1 MENQKFR
8 SQNWFGKKGKDG
20 FIYRAWMKNQGT
32 PPDMFDGR
40 PVIGIC
46 NTWSEL
52 TPCNGHFKEL
62 AEAVKIRKKE
72 GKKIPHLAAILVGN
86 DGGSMTYVGAKV
98 KACNQIGF
106 ESTLIQYDES
116 VSEEV
121 PDAEVSAET
130 LKKAMSELNSLI
142 GLDGVK
148 DQIAKLM
155 NMHEANNV
163 REKQSLPRIPVGLHL
178 VFTGSPG
185 TGKTTVARI
194 VAQMYQAIGLLP
206 GGQLVEVDRSSLV
219 AGYVGQTALKVQE
232 AINKAR
238 GGVLFIDEAYALSA
252 DRGAGFGDEAISTLV
267 KAMEDQRDSLAI
279 IVAGYH
285 EPMQEFIA
293 SNQGLKS
300 RFQNTI
306 SFADY
311 KTSELLDIFKVIAG
325 NYKITLTEDVLK
337 AVEKYFDEVKPA
349 GDMGNARYVRNLF
362 EKMYLNLSSRAA
374 VDGNIELHELVEF
387 AVEDIPA
394 PDGVKKPTIGF

>member
-1 MENQKFR
+1 MSVR
-8 SQNWFGKKGKDG
+8 SSIEDSAVGIAKGHDHG
-20 FIYRAWMKNQGT
+20 E
-32 PPDMFDGR
+32 
-40 PVIGIC
+40 V
-46 NTWSEL
+46 SEL
-52 TPCNGHFKEL
+52 HILRALLTKFGTDGAGVTNKDVDDKLAQFKSAPSAVIAIS
-62 AEAVKIRKKE
+62 AEAATL
-72 GKKIPHLAAILVGN
+72 LARVGN
-86 DGGSMTYVGAKV
+86 EEPERI
-98 KACNQIGF
+98 IGDLVSKHF
-106 ESTLIQYDES
+106 GVVATATLSSATAPSESISQET
-116 VSEEV
+116 

-130 LKKAMSELNSLI
+130 LKKAMGELNSLI

-155 NMHEANNV
+155 NMHEANNI
-163 REKQSLPRIPVGLHL
+163 REKQNLPRIPVGLHL

-206 GGQLVEVDRSSLV
+206 GGQLVEVDRSTLV

-311 KTSELLDIFKVIAG
+311 KTSELLDIFKVIASG
-325 NYKITLTEDVLK
+325 YKITLTEDVLK

-374 VDGNIELHELVEF
+374 ADGNMELHELVEF

>member
-1 MENQKFR
+1 MSVR
-8 SQNWFGKKGKDG
+8 SSIEESAVGIAKGHDHG
-20 FIYRAWMKNQGT
+20 E
-32 PPDMFDGR
+32 
-40 PVIGIC
+40 V
-46 NTWSEL
+46 SEL
-52 TPCNGHFKEL
+52 HILRALLTKFGTDGAGVTNKDVDDKLAQLKSAPSAVIAIS
-62 AEAVKIRKKE
+62 AEAATV
-72 GKKIPHLAAILVGN
+72 LARVGN
-86 DGGSMTYVGAKV
+86 EEPAGIIRDLVTEHFGAV
-98 KACNQIGF
+98 ATATLSPANSPV
-106 ESTLIQYDES
+106 ESATEDK
-116 VSEEV
+116 

-130 LKKAMSELNSLI
+130 LQKAMGELNSLI

-148 DQIAKLM
+148 VQISKLM

-163 REKQSLPRIPVGLHL
+163 REKQGLPRIPVGLHL

-311 KTSELLDIFKVIAG
+311 KTSELLDIFKVISSG
-325 NYKITLTEDVLK
+325 YKITLTAEVLK
-337 AVEKYFDEVKPA
+337 AIEKYFDEVKPA

>member
-1 MENQKFR
+1 VTVR
-8 SQNWFGKKGKDG
+8 SSIEDSAVGIAKGHDHG
-20 FIYRAWMKNQGT
+20 E
-32 PPDMFDGR
+32 
-40 PVIGIC
+40 V
-46 NTWSEL
+46 SEL
-52 TPCNGHFKEL
+52 HILRALLTKFGTEGAGVTNKDVDDKLVQLKSAPSSVIAIS
-62 AEAVKIRKKE
+62 AEAATVLSR
-72 GKKIPHLAAILVGN
+72 VGN
-86 DGGSMTYVGAKV
+86 EEPAGIISDLVTKHFGDVVTAKLST
-98 KACNQIGF
+98 AQSPT
-106 ESTLIQYDES
+106 ESITQLTPA
-116 VSEEV
+116 SEV
-121 PDAEVSAET
+121 TAET
-130 LKKAMSELNSLI
+130 LQKAMSELNSLI

-155 NMHEANNV
+155 NMHEANNI
-163 REKQSLPRIPVGLHL
+163 REKQNLPRIPVGLHL

-206 GGQLVEVDRSSLV
+206 GGQLVEVDRSTLV

-252 DRGAGFGDEAISTLV
+252 DRGAGYGDEAISTLV

-306 SFADY
+306 PFADY
-311 KTSELLDIFKVIAG
+311 KTSELLDIFKVIASG
-325 NYKITLTEDVLK
+325 YKITLTDEVLK
-337 AVEKYFDEVKPA
+337 AVEKYFDEVKPS

-362 EKMYLNLSSRAA
+362 EKMYLNLSNRAA
-374 VDGNIELHELVEF
+374 SDGNIELHELVEF
-387 AVEDIPA
+387 GIDDIPA

>member
-1 MENQKFR
+1 MSVRSSIEDSAVGIAKGHDHGEVAELHILRALLTKFGTDGAGVT
-8 SQNWFGKKGKDG
+8 NKDVDDKLAQ
-20 FIYRAWMKNQGT
+20 FKSA
-32 PPDMFDGR
+32 PSA
-40 PVIGIC
+40 VIAI
-46 NTWSEL
+46 S
-52 TPCNGHFKEL
+52 
-62 AEAVKIRKKE
+62 AEAATL
-72 GKKIPHLAAILVGN
+72 LARVGN
-86 DGGSMTYVGAKV
+86 EEPERI
-98 KACNQIGF
+98 IGDLVSKHF
-106 ESTLIQYDES
+106 GVVATATLSSATAPSESIAQET
-116 VSEEV
+116 

-130 LKKAMSELNSLI
+130 LKKAMGELNSLI

-155 NMHEANNV
+155 NMHEANNI
-163 REKQSLPRIPVGLHL
+163 REKQNLPRIPVGLHL

-206 GGQLVEVDRSSLV
+206 GGQLVEVDRSTLV

-311 KTSELLDIFKVIAG
+311 KTSELLDIFTVIASG
-325 NYKITLTEDVLK
+325 YKITLTEDVLK

-374 VDGNIELHELVEF
+374 ADGNMELHELVEF

>member
-1 MENQKFR
+1 VSVR
-8 SQNWFGKKGKDG
+8 SS
-20 FIYRAWMKNQGT
+20 IEESA
-32 PPDMFDGR
+32 
-40 PVIGIC
+40 VGIAKSHDHGEI
-46 NTWSEL
+46 SEL
-52 TPCNGHFKEL
+52 HVLRALLTKFGTDGVGVTNKDVDDKLAQFKSAPSAVIAIS
-62 AEAVKIRKKE
+62 AEAATV
-72 GKKIPHLAAILVGN
+72 LARVGN
-86 DGGSMTYVGAKV
+86 EEPAGIIGDLVTKHFGMVATATLSSAK
-98 KACNQIGF
+98 APT
-106 ESTLIQYDES
+106 ESI
-116 VSEEV
+116 SEEQ
-121 PDAEVSAET
+121 PDAEESAET
-130 LKKAMSELNSLI
+130 LTKAMGELHSLI
-142 GLDGVK
+142 GLNGVK
-148 DQIAKLM
+148 DQISKLM

-163 REKQSLPRIPVGLHL
+163 REKQGLPRIPVGLHL

-311 KTSELLDIFKVIAG
+311 KTSELLDIFRVIAS
-325 NYKITLTEDVLK
+325 NYKLTLTEDVLK

-394 PDGVKKPTIGF
+394 PDGMKKPTIGF

>member
-1 MENQKFR
+1 MSVR
-8 SQNWFGKKGKDG
+8 SSIEDSAVGVAKGHDHG
-20 FIYRAWMKNQGT
+20 E
-32 PPDMFDGR
+32 
-40 PVIGIC
+40 V
-46 NTWSEL
+46 SEL
-52 TPCNGHFKEL
+52 HILRALLTKFGTDGAGVTNKDVDDKLAQFKSAPSAVIAIS
-62 AEAVKIRKKE
+62 AEAATL
-72 GKKIPHLAAILVGN
+72 LARVGN
-86 DGGSMTYVGAKV
+86 EEPARI
-98 KACNQIGF
+98 IGDLVSKHF
-106 ESTLIQYDES
+106 GVVATATLSSATAPSESIAQET
-116 VSEEV
+116 

-130 LKKAMSELNSLI
+130 LKKAMGELNSLI

-155 NMHEANNV
+155 NMHEANNI
-163 REKQSLPRIPVGLHL
+163 REKQNLPRIPVGLHL

-311 KTSELLDIFKVIAG
+311 KTSELLDILKVIASG
-325 NYKITLTEDVLK
+325 YKITLTEDVLK

-374 VDGNIELHELVEF
+374 ADGNMELHELVEF

>member
-1 MENQKFR
+1 MSVR
-8 SQNWFGKKGKDG
+8 SSIEDSAVGVAKGHDHG
-20 FIYRAWMKNQGT
+20 E
-32 PPDMFDGR
+32 
-40 PVIGIC
+40 V
-46 NTWSEL
+46 SEL
-52 TPCNGHFKEL
+52 HILRALLTKFGTDGAGVTNKDVDDKLAQFKSAPSAVIAIS
-62 AEAVKIRKKE
+62 AEAATL
-72 GKKIPHLAAILVGN
+72 LARVGN
-86 DGGSMTYVGAKV
+86 EEPERI
-98 KACNQIGF
+98 IGDLVSKHF
-106 ESTLIQYDES
+106 GVVATATLSSATAPSESISQETPS
-116 VSEEV
+116 
-121 PDAEVSAET
+121 AEVSAET
-130 LKKAMSELNSLI
+130 LKKAMGELNSLI

-155 NMHEANNV
+155 NMHEANNI
-163 REKQSLPRIPVGLHL
+163 REKQNLPRIPVGLHL

-311 KTSELLDIFKVIAG
+311 KTSELLDIFKVIASG
-325 NYKITLTEDVLK
+325 YKITLTEDVLK

-374 VDGNIELHELVEF
+374 ADGNMELHELVEF

>member
-1 MENQKFR
+1 MSVR
-8 SQNWFGKKGKDG
+8 SSIEDSAVGIAKGHDHG
-20 FIYRAWMKNQGT
+20 E
-32 PPDMFDGR
+32 
-40 PVIGIC
+40 V
-46 NTWSEL
+46 SEL
-52 TPCNGHFKEL
+52 HVLRALLTKFGTENAGVTNKDVDEKLVQLKSPASSTIAIS
-62 AEAVKIRKKE
+62 AEAATVLSR
-72 GKKIPHLAAILVGN
+72 VGN
-86 DGGSMTYVGAKV
+86 EEPAGIIADLVSKHFGVVATAKLSMAQSPT
-98 KACNQIGF
+98 
-106 ESTLIQYDES
+106 ESMAQATPA
-116 VSEEV
+116 SEV
-121 PDAEVSAET
+121 TAET
-130 LKKAMSELNSLI
+130 LQKAMSELNSLI

-155 NMHEANNV
+155 NMHEANNI
-163 REKQSLPRIPVGLHL
+163 REKQNLPRIPVGLHL

-206 GGQLVEVDRSSLV
+206 GGQLVEVDRSTLV

-252 DRGAGFGDEAISTLV
+252 DRGAGYGDEAISTLV

-306 SFADY
+306 PFADY
-311 KTSELLDIFKVIAG
+311 KTSELLDIFKVIASG
-325 NYKITLTEDVLK
+325 YKITLTNEVLQ
-337 AVEKYFDEVKPA
+337 AVEKYFDEVKPS

-362 EKMYLNLSSRAA
+362 EKMYLNLSNRAA
-374 VDGNIELHELVEF
+374 SDGNIELHELVEF
-387 AVEDIPA
+387 GIEDIPA

>member
-1 MENQKFR
+1 MSVRSSIEDSAVGIAKSHDHGEISELHILRALLTKFGTEGTGVTNKAVDDKLALLKSPSSPAIAISAEAASVLAR
-8 SQNWFGKKGKDG
+8 VGNEEPAKIISDLVTKHFG
-20 FIYRAWMKNQGT
+20 AVAT
-32 PPDMFDGR
+32 ATLSAAR
-40 PVIGIC
+40 PVGE
-46 NTWSEL
+46 SDAQSL
-52 TPCNGHFKEL
+52 PS
-62 AEAVKIRKKE
+62 AEA
-72 GKKIPHLAAILVGN
+72 
-86 DGGSMTYVGAKV
+86 
-98 KACNQIGF
+98 
-106 ESTLIQYDES
+106 
-116 VSEEV
+116 
-121 PDAEVSAET
+121 SAET

-148 DQIAKLM
+148 GQISKLM

-163 REKQSLPRIPVGLHL
+163 REKQGLPRIPVGLHL

-232 AINKAR
+232 AINQAR

-267 KAMEDQRDSLAI
+267 KAMEDQRDNLAI

-306 SFADY
+306 PFADY
-311 KTSELLDIFKVIAG
+311 KTSELLSIFKVIASG
-325 NYKITLTEDVLK
+325 YKITLTDEVLK
-337 AVEKYFDEVKPA
+337 AVESYFDEVKPT

-362 EKMYLNLSSRAA
+362 EKMYLNLSTRAA
-374 VDGNIELHELVEF
+374 ADGNIELHELVEF
-387 AVEDIPA
+387 GIEDIPA
-394 PDGVKKPTIGF
+394 PDGVKKSTIGF

>member
-1 MENQKFR
+1 MSVRSSVEDSAVGIAKSHDHGEVTDLHVLRALLTKFGTENAGV
-8 SQNWFGKKGKDG
+8 SNKDVDD
-20 FIYRAWMKNQGT
+20 KLEQLKS
-32 PPDMFDGR
+32 PP
-40 PVIGIC
+40 
-46 NTWSEL
+46 
-52 TPCNGHFKEL
+52 
-62 AEAVKIRKKE
+62 A
-72 GKKIPHLAAILVGN
+72 AAIAISTDAATVLARVGN
-86 DGGSMTYVGAKV
+86 EEPGRIISDLVTKHFGHVATA
-98 KACNQIGF
+98 
-106 ESTLIQYDES
+106 TLSATKTTPQSI
-116 VSEEV
+116 SEEK
-121 PDAEVSAET
+121 PAPESNAET
-130 LKKAMSELNSLI
+130 LKKAMDELNSLI

-148 DQIAKLM
+148 DQISKLM

-163 REKQSLPRIPVGLHL
+163 REKQGLPRIPVGLHL

-232 AINKAR
+232 AINQAR

-267 KAMEDQRDSLAI
+267 KAMEDQRDNLAI

-285 EPMQEFIA
+285 EPMQEFIS

-306 SFADY
+306 PFADY
-311 KTSELLDIFKVIAG
+311 KTSELLEIFKVISSG
-325 NYKITLTEDVLK
+325 YKITLTDEVLK
-337 AVEKYFDEVKPA
+337 AVEKYFDEVKPS

-362 EKMYLNLSSRAA
+362 EKMYLNLSTRAA
-374 VDGNIELHELVEF
+374 SDGNIELHELVEF
-387 AVEDIPA
+387 SVADIPA

>member
-1 MENQKFR
+1 MSVR
-8 SQNWFGKKGKDG
+8 SSIEDSAVGVAKGHDHG
-20 FIYRAWMKNQGT
+20 E
-32 PPDMFDGR
+32 
-40 PVIGIC
+40 V
-46 NTWSEL
+46 SEL
-52 TPCNGHFKEL
+52 HILRALLTKFGTDGAGVTNKDVDDKLAQFKSAPSAVIAIS
-62 AEAVKIRKKE
+62 AEAATL
-72 GKKIPHLAAILVGN
+72 LARVGN
-86 DGGSMTYVGAKV
+86 EEPERI
-98 KACNQIGF
+98 IGDLVSKHF
-106 ESTLIQYDES
+106 GVVATATLSSATAPSESIAQET
-116 VSEEV
+116 

-130 LKKAMSELNSLI
+130 LKKAMGELNSLI

-155 NMHEANNV
+155 NMHEANNI
-163 REKQSLPRIPVGLHL
+163 REKQNLPRIPVGLHL

-206 GGQLVEVDRSSLV
+206 GGQLVEVDRSTLV

-311 KTSELLDIFKVIAG
+311 KTSELLDILKVIASG
-325 NYKITLTEDVLK
+325 YKITLTEDVLK

-374 VDGNIELHELVEF
+374 ADGNMELHELVEF

>member
-1 MENQKFR
+1 MSVRSSIEDSAVGIAKGHDHGEISDLHVLRALLTKFGTEGTGVSNAVVDEKL
-8 SQNWFGKKGKDG
+8 SQIKSAPSAT
-20 FIYRAWMKNQGT
+20 IAISQ
-32 PPDMFDGR
+32 
-40 PVIGIC
+40 
-46 NTWSEL
+46 
-52 TPCNGHFKEL
+52 
-62 AEAVKIRKKE
+62 EAANVLSR
-72 GKKIPHLAAILVGN
+72 VGN
-86 DGGSMTYVGAKV
+86 EEPARIIADLVTKHFGAVATATLSKS
-98 KACNQIGF
+98 KAPT
-106 ESTLIQYDES
+106 ESA
-116 VSEEV
+116 SEQV
-121 PDAEVSAET
+121 AEPAQANAET
-130 LKKAMSELNSLI
+130 LKKAMTELNSLI

-155 NMHEANNV
+155 NMHEANNI
-163 REKQSLPRIPVGLHL
+163 REKQGLPRIPVGLHL

-285 EPMQEFIA
+285 EPMQEFIS

-306 SFADY
+306 PFADY
-311 KTSELLDIFKVIAG
+311 KTSELLEIFKVIAG
-325 NYKITLTEDVLK
+325 GYKINLTDNVLK
-337 AVEKYFDEVKPA
+337 AVEKYFDEVKPS

-374 VDGNIELHELVEF
+374 ADGNIELHELVEF
-387 AVEDIPA
+387 AVADIPA
-394 PDGVKKPTIGF
+394 PDGTKKPTIGF

>member
-1 MENQKFR
+1 MSVRSSIEDTAVGVAKGHDHGEVTELHILRALLTKFGTDGAGVT
-8 SQNWFGKKGKDG
+8 NKDVDDKL
-20 FIYRAWMKNQGT
+20 ALLKSASSS
-32 PPDMFDGR
+32 
-40 PVIGIC
+40 VIAI
-46 NTWSEL
+46 S
-52 TPCNGHFKEL
+52 
-62 AEAVKIRKKE
+62 AEAATV
-72 GKKIPHLAAILVGN
+72 LARVGN
-86 DGGSMTYVGAKV
+86 EEPARI
-98 KACNQIGF
+98 IGDLVTKHF
-106 ESTLIQYDES
+106 GIVATATLSPSNAAAESVTESTPS
-116 VSEEV
+116 G
-121 PDAEVSAET
+121 EVSAET

-163 REKQSLPRIPVGLHL
+163 REKQNLPRIPVGLHL

-238 GGVLFIDEAYALSA
+238 GGVLFIDEAYSLSS

-267 KAMEDQRDSLAI
+267 KAMEDQRDNLAI

-306 SFADY
+306 PFADY
-311 KTSELLDIFKVIAG
+311 KTSELLDIFKVISG
-325 NYKITLTEDVLK
+325 NYKLTLTNDVLS
-337 AVEKYFDEVKPA
+337 AVEKYFNEVKPS

-362 EKMYLNLSSRAA
+362 EKMYLNLSTRAA
-374 VDGNIELHELVEF
+374 ADGNIELHELVEF

>member
-1 MENQKFR
+1 MSVRSSIEDSAVGIAKGHDHGEVSELHILRALLTKFGTENAGVT
-8 SQNWFGKKGKDG
+8 NKDVDDKL
-20 FIYRAWMKNQGT
+20 AQLKSAAS
-32 PPDMFDGR
+32 
-40 PVIGIC
+40 PVIAI
-46 NTWSEL
+46 SVEAASV
-52 TPCNGHFKEL
+52 L
-62 AEAVKIRKKE
+62 AR
-72 GKKIPHLAAILVGN
+72 VGN
-86 DGGSMTYVGAKV
+86 EEPARIIGDLVTKHFGVVATATLSLAKSPTETDVEDRPDG
-98 KACNQIGF
+98 
-106 ESTLIQYDES
+106 
-116 VSEEV
+116 
-121 PDAEVSAET
+121 EVSAET
-130 LKKAMSELNSLI
+130 LQKVMSELNSLI

-155 NMHEANNV
+155 NMHEANNI

-206 GGQLVEVDRSSLV
+206 GGQLVEVDRSTLV

-325 NYKITLTEDVLK
+325 GYKITLTDDVLK
-337 AVEKYFDEVKPA
+337 AIEKYFDEVKPA

-374 VDGNIELHELVEF
+374 ADGNIELHELVEF

>member
-1 MENQKFR
+1 MSVR
-8 SQNWFGKKGKDG
+8 SSIEDSAVGIAKGHDHG
-20 FIYRAWMKNQGT
+20 E
-32 PPDMFDGR
+32 
-40 PVIGIC
+40 V
-46 NTWSEL
+46 SEL
-52 TPCNGHFKEL
+52 HVLRALLTKFGTENAGVTNKDVDEKLVQLKSPASSTIAIS
-62 AEAVKIRKKE
+62 AEAATA
-72 GKKIPHLAAILVGN
+72 LARVGN
-86 DGGSMTYVGAKV
+86 EEPSKIIADLVSKHFGIVPAVSQTLAKTP
-98 KACNQIGF
+98 A
-106 ESTLIQYDES
+106 D
-116 VSEEV
+116 SETQV
-121 PDAEVSAET
+121 TPAAEVTAET
-130 LKKAMSELNSLI
+130 LQKAMAELNSLI

-155 NMHEANNV
+155 NMHEANNI
-163 REKQSLPRIPVGLHL
+163 REKQNLPRIPVGLHL

-206 GGQLVEVDRSSLV
+206 GGQLVEVDRSTLV

-252 DRGAGFGDEAISTLV
+252 DRGAGYGDEAISTLV

-306 SFADY
+306 PFADY
-311 KTSELLDIFKVIAG
+311 KTSELLDIFKVIASG
-325 NYKITLTEDVLK
+325 YKITLNDGVLK
-337 AVEKYFDEVKPA
+337 AVEKYFDEVKPS

-362 EKMYLNLSSRAA
+362 EKMYLNLSNRAA
-374 VDGNIELHELVEF
+374 SDGNIELHELVEF
-387 AVEDIPA
+387 GIEDIPA

>member
-1 MENQKFR
+1 MSVRSSIEDTAVGVAKGHDHGEVTELHILRALLTKFGTDGAGVT
-8 SQNWFGKKGKDG
+8 NKDVDDKL
-20 FIYRAWMKNQGT
+20 AQLKSASSS
-32 PPDMFDGR
+32 
-40 PVIGIC
+40 VIAI
-46 NTWSEL
+46 S
-52 TPCNGHFKEL
+52 
-62 AEAVKIRKKE
+62 AEAATV
-72 GKKIPHLAAILVGN
+72 LARVGN
-86 DGGSMTYVGAKV
+86 EEPARIIGDLVTKHFGEVATAKLSLTQ
-98 KACNQIGF
+98 AP
-106 ESTLIQYDES
+106 TES
-116 VSEEV
+116 VSQETPTSEM
-121 PDAEVSAET
+121 SAET

-155 NMHEANNV
+155 NMHEANNI

-206 GGQLVEVDRSSLV
+206 GGQLVEVDRSTLV

-232 AINKAR
+232 AINRAR

-325 NYKITLTEDVLK
+325 GYKITLTDDVLK
-337 AVEKYFDEVKPA
+337 AIEKYFDEVKPS

-362 EKMYLNLSSRAA
+362 EKMYLNLSARAA
-374 VDGNIELHELVEF
+374 ADGTIELHELVEF

>member
-1 MENQKFR
+1 MSVR
-8 SQNWFGKKGKDG
+8 SSIEDSAVGIAKGHDHG
-20 FIYRAWMKNQGT
+20 E
-32 PPDMFDGR
+32 
-40 PVIGIC
+40 V
-46 NTWSEL
+46 SEL
-52 TPCNGHFKEL
+52 HILRALLTKFGTENAGVTNKDVDEKLVQLKSPSSSTIAIS
-62 AEAVKIRKKE
+62 AEAATVLSR
-72 GKKIPHLAAILVGN
+72 VGN
-86 DGGSMTYVGAKV
+86 EEPAGIIADLVTKHFGDVATAKLSLTQ
-98 KACNQIGF
+98 APT
-106 ESTLIQYDES
+106 ESITQTMPA
-116 VSEEV
+116 SEV
-121 PDAEVSAET
+121 TAET
-130 LKKAMSELNSLI
+130 LQKAMSELNSLI

-155 NMHEANNV
+155 NMHEANNI
-163 REKQSLPRIPVGLHL
+163 REKQNLPRIPVGLHL

-206 GGQLVEVDRSSLV
+206 GGQLVEVDRSTLV

-252 DRGAGFGDEAISTLV
+252 DRGAGYGDEAISTLV

-306 SFADY
+306 PFAD
-311 KTSELLDIFKVIAG
+311 
-325 NYKITLTEDVLK
+325 
-337 AVEKYFDEVKPA
+337 
-349 GDMGNARYVRNLF
+349 
-362 EKMYLNLSSRAA
+362 
-374 VDGNIELHELVEF
+374 
-387 AVEDIPA
+387 
-394 PDGVKKPTIGF
+394 

>member
-1 MENQKFR
+1 MSVR
-8 SQNWFGKKGKDG
+8 SSIEDSAVGIAKGHDHG
-20 FIYRAWMKNQGT
+20 E
-32 PPDMFDGR
+32 
-40 PVIGIC
+40 V
-46 NTWSEL
+46 SEL
-52 TPCNGHFKEL
+52 HILRALLTKFGTDGAGVTNKDVDDKLAQFKSAPSAVIAIS
-62 AEAVKIRKKE
+62 AEAATL
-72 GKKIPHLAAILVGN
+72 LARVGN
-86 DGGSMTYVGAKV
+86 EEPERI
-98 KACNQIGF
+98 IGDLVSKHF
-106 ESTLIQYDES
+106 GVVATATLSSATAPSESISQET
-116 VSEEV
+116 

-130 LKKAMSELNSLI
+130 LKKAMGELNSLI

-155 NMHEANNV
+155 NMHEANNI
-163 REKQSLPRIPVGLHL
+163 REKQNLPRIPVGLHL

-311 KTSELLDIFKVIAG
+311 KTSELLDIFKVIASG
-325 NYKITLTEDVLK
+325 YKITLTEDVLK

-374 VDGNIELHELVEF
+374 ADGNMELHELVEF

>member
-1 MENQKFR
+1 MSVR
-8 SQNWFGKKGKDG
+8 SNIEDS
-20 FIYRAWMKNQGT
+20 A
-32 PPDMFDGR
+32 
-40 PVIGIC
+40 IGIAKSHDH
-46 NTWSEL
+46 NEVLEL
-52 TPCNGHFKEL
+52 HILRALLTKFGTDGAGVTNKDVDEKL
-62 AEAVKIRKKE
+62 SQVKSASSATIA
-72 GKKIPHLAAILVGN
+72 ISTDAATVLSRVGN
-86 DGGSMTYVGAKV
+86 EEPSRIIADLVAKHFGAV
-98 KACNQIGF
+98 ATATLSSSKAPG
-106 ESTLIQYDES
+106 ESI
-116 VSEEV
+116 SEQA
-121 PDAEVSAET
+121 AEPAQASAET
-130 LKKAMSELNSLI
+130 LQKAMGQLNSLI

-163 REKQSLPRIPVGLHL
+163 REKQGLPRIPVGLHL

-232 AINKAR
+232 AINQAR

-285 EPMQEFIA
+285 EPMQEFIS

-306 SFADY
+306 PFADY
-311 KTSELLDIFKVIAG
+311 KTAELLEIFKVISSG
-325 NYKITLTEDVLK
+325 YKISLTDDVLK
-337 AVEKYFDEVKPA
+337 AVEKYFDEVKPS

-362 EKMYLNLSSRAA
+362 EKMYLNLSTRAA
-374 VDGNIELHELVEF
+374 ADGNIELHELVEF
-387 AVEDIPA
+387 EVADIPA

>member
-1 MENQKFR
+1 MSVR
-8 SQNWFGKKGKDG
+8 SSIEESAVGIAKGHDHG
-20 FIYRAWMKNQGT
+20 E
-32 PPDMFDGR
+32 
-40 PVIGIC
+40 V
-46 NTWSEL
+46 SEL
-52 TPCNGHFKEL
+52 HILRALLTKFGTDGVGVTNKDVDDKLAQLKSAPSAVIAIS
-62 AEAVKIRKKE
+62 AEAATV
-72 GKKIPHLAAILVGN
+72 LARVGN
-86 DGGSMTYVGAKV
+86 EEPAGIIGDLVTKHFGAVATATLSPAKSPV
-98 KACNQIGF
+98 
-106 ESTLIQYDES
+106 ESTVEDK
-116 VSEEV
+116 

-130 LKKAMSELNSLI
+130 LQKAMGELNSLI

-148 DQIAKLM
+148 VQISKLM

-163 REKQSLPRIPVGLHL
+163 REKQGLPRIPVGLHL

-306 SFADY
+306 PFADY
-311 KTSELLDIFKVIAG
+311 KTSELLDIFKVISSG
-325 NYKITLTEDVLK
+325 YKLTLTEDVVK

-362 EKMYLNLSSRAA
+362 EKMYLNLSTRAA
-374 VDGNIELHELVEF
+374 ADGNIELHELVEF

>member
-1 MENQKFR
+1 MSVR
-8 SQNWFGKKGKDG
+8 SSIEDSAVGIAKGHDHG
-20 FIYRAWMKNQGT
+20 E
-32 PPDMFDGR
+32 
-40 PVIGIC
+40 V
-46 NTWSEL
+46 SEL
-52 TPCNGHFKEL
+52 HVLRALLTKFGTENAGVTNKDVDEKLVQLKSPASSTIAISADAATALSRIGNEEPSKIIADLVSKHFGVVATVTQTLAKTPADSETQVTPA
-62 AEAVKIRKKE
+62 AE
-72 GKKIPHLAAILVGN
+72 G
-86 DGGSMTYVGAKV
+86 T
-98 KACNQIGF
+98 
-106 ESTLIQYDES
+106 
-116 VSEEV
+116 
-121 PDAEVSAET
+121 AET
-130 LKKAMSELNSLI
+130 LEKAMAELNSLI

-155 NMHEANNV
+155 NMHEANNI
-163 REKQSLPRIPVGLHL
+163 REKQNLPRIPVGLHL

-206 GGQLVEVDRSSLV
+206 GGQLVEVDRSTLV

-252 DRGAGFGDEAISTLV
+252 DRGAGYGDEAISTLV

-306 SFADY
+306 PFADY
-311 KTSELLDIFKVIAG
+311 KTPELLDIFKVIASG
-325 NYKITLTEDVLK
+325 YKITLNDEVLK
-337 AVEKYFDEVKPA
+337 AVEKYFDEVKPS

-362 EKMYLNLSSRAA
+362 EKMYLNLSNRAA
-374 VDGNIELHELVEF
+374 SDGSIELHELVEF
-387 AVEDIPA
+387 GVEDIPA

>member
-1 MENQKFR
+1 MSVR
-8 SQNWFGKKGKDG
+8 SSIEDSAVGIAKGHDHG
-20 FIYRAWMKNQGT
+20 E
-32 PPDMFDGR
+32 
-40 PVIGIC
+40 V
-46 NTWSEL
+46 SEL
-52 TPCNGHFKEL
+52 HVLRALLTKFGTDGAGVTNKDVDDKLAQFKSAPSAVIAIS
-62 AEAVKIRKKE
+62 AEAATL
-72 GKKIPHLAAILVGN
+72 LARVGN
-86 DGGSMTYVGAKV
+86 EEPERI
-98 KACNQIGF
+98 IGDLVSKHF
-106 ESTLIQYDES
+106 GVVATATLSSPIAPSESISQET
-116 VSEEV
+116 

-130 LKKAMSELNSLI
+130 LKKAMGELNSLI

-155 NMHEANNV
+155 NMHEANNI
-163 REKQSLPRIPVGLHL
+163 REKQNLPRIPVGLHL

-311 KTSELLDIFKVIAG
+311 KTSELLDILKVIASG
-325 NYKITLTEDVLK
+325 YKITLTEDVLK

-374 VDGNIELHELVEF
+374 ADGNMELHELVEF

>member
-1 MENQKFR
+1 MSVRSSIEDSAVGIAKGHDHGEVAELHILRALLTKFGTDGAGVT
-8 SQNWFGKKGKDG
+8 NKDVDDKLAQ
-20 FIYRAWMKNQGT
+20 FKSA
-32 PPDMFDGR
+32 PSA
-40 PVIGIC
+40 VIAI
-46 NTWSEL
+46 S
-52 TPCNGHFKEL
+52 
-62 AEAVKIRKKE
+62 AEAATL
-72 GKKIPHLAAILVGN
+72 LARVGN
-86 DGGSMTYVGAKV
+86 EEPERI
-98 KACNQIGF
+98 IGDLVSKHF
-106 ESTLIQYDES
+106 GVVATATLSSATAPSESIAQET
-116 VSEEV
+116 

-130 LKKAMSELNSLI
+130 LKKAMGELNSLI

-155 NMHEANNV
+155 NMHEANNI
-163 REKQSLPRIPVGLHL
+163 REKQNLPRIPVGLHL

-206 GGQLVEVDRSSLV
+206 GGQLVEVDRSTLV

-311 KTSELLDIFKVIAG
+311 KTSELLDILKVIASG
-325 NYKITLTEDVLK
+325 YKITLTEDVLK

-374 VDGNIELHELVEF
+374 ADGNMELHELVEF

>member
-1 MENQKFR
+1 VSVR
-8 SQNWFGKKGKDG
+8 SSIEESAVGIAKGHDHG
-20 FIYRAWMKNQGT
+20 EI
-32 PPDMFDGR
+32 
-40 PVIGIC
+40 
-46 NTWSEL
+46 SEL
-52 TPCNGHFKEL
+52 HILRALLTKFGTDGVGVTNKDVDDKLAQFKSAPSAVIAISTEAATVL
-62 AEAVKIRKKE
+62 AR
-72 GKKIPHLAAILVGN
+72 VGN
-86 DGGSMTYVGAKV
+86 EEPARI
-98 KACNQIGF
+98 IGDLVSKHF
-106 ESTLIQYDES
+106 GVVATATLSSAMAPSESISQES
-116 VSEEV
+116 
-121 PDAEVSAET
+121 PTAEVSAET
-130 LKKAMSELNSLI
+130 LKKAMGELNSLI

-155 NMHEANNV
+155 NMHEANNI
-163 REKQSLPRIPVGLHL
+163 REKQNLPRIPVGLHL

-325 NYKITLTEDVLK
+325 GYKITLTEDVLK

-374 VDGNIELHELVEF
+374 ADGNMELHELVEF

>member
-1 MENQKFR
+1 MSVR
-8 SQNWFGKKGKDG
+8 SSIEDSAVGIAKGHDHG
-20 FIYRAWMKNQGT
+20 E
-32 PPDMFDGR
+32 
-40 PVIGIC
+40 V
-46 NTWSEL
+46 SEL
-52 TPCNGHFKEL
+52 HILRALLAKFGTDNAGVTNKDVDAKLAQLKSAPSSVIAIS
-62 AEAVKIRKKE
+62 AEAATVLSR
-72 GKKIPHLAAILVGN
+72 VGN
-86 DGGSMTYVGAKV
+86 EEPVRIITDLVIKHFGEVATAKLSLA
-98 KACNQIGF
+98 KAPT
-106 ESTLIQYDES
+106 ESISQES
-116 VSEEV
+116 
-121 PDAEVSAET
+121 PAAEVSAET
-130 LKKAMSELNSLI
+130 LKKAMGELNSLI

-148 DQIAKLM
+148 DQLAKLM
-155 NMHEANNV
+155 NMHEANNI

-267 KAMEDQRDSLAI
+267 KAMEDHRDSLAV

-311 KTSELLDIFKVIAG
+311 KTSELLDIFKVIASG
-325 NYKITLTEDVLK
+325 YKITLTDDVL
-337 AVEKYFDEVKPA
+337 AAIEKYFDEVKPS

-374 VDGNIELHELVEF
+374 SDGNIELHELVEF
-387 AVEDIPA
+387 GVEDIPA

>member
-1 MENQKFR
+1 MSVRSSIEDSAVGVAKGHDNGEVTELHILRALLTKFGTDGAGVT
-8 SQNWFGKKGKDG
+8 NKDVDDKL
-20 FIYRAWMKNQGT
+20 AQLKSA
-32 PPDMFDGR
+32 PSA
-40 PVIGIC
+40 VIAI
-46 NTWSEL
+46 S
-52 TPCNGHFKEL
+52 
-62 AEAVKIRKKE
+62 AEA
-72 GKKIPHLAAILVGN
+72 ATILGRVGN
-86 DGGSMTYVGAKV
+86 EEPTRI
-98 KACNQIGF
+98 IGDLVTKHF
-106 ESTLIQYDES
+106 GTVATATLSSGNAHTESN
-116 VSEEV
+116 SEEM
-121 PDAEVSAET
+121 PDASVSAET
-130 LKKAMSELNSLI
+130 LKKSMSELNSLI

-163 REKQSLPRIPVGLHL
+163 REKESLPRIPVGLHL

-306 SFADY
+306 TFADY
-311 KTSELLDIFKVIAG
+311 KTSELLDIFKVIAS

-374 VDGNIELHELVEF
+374 VDGTIELHELVEF

-394 PDGVKKPTIGF
+394 PDGMKKPTIGF

>member
-1 MENQKFR
+1 MSVR
-8 SQNWFGKKGKDG
+8 SSIEDSAVGIAKGHDHG
-20 FIYRAWMKNQGT
+20 EI
-32 PPDMFDGR
+32 
-40 PVIGIC
+40 
-46 NTWSEL
+46 SEL
-52 TPCNGHFKEL
+52 HILRALLTKFGTDGTGVSNKEVDEKL
-62 AEAVKIRKKE
+62 AQIKAAPSATIAISAEAATVLSR
-72 GKKIPHLAAILVGN
+72 VGN
-86 DGGSMTYVGAKV
+86 EEPGRIIADLVAKHFGAV
-98 KACNQIGF
+98 ATA
-106 ESTLIQYDES
+106 TLSSLKSPGEGI
-116 VSEEV
+116 SEQVAV
-121 PDAEVSAET
+121 PTQSNAET
-130 LKKAMSELNSLI
+130 LQKAMGELNSLI

-155 NMHEANNV
+155 HMHEANNV
-163 REKQSLPRIPVGLHL
+163 REKQGLPRIPVGLHL

-285 EPMQEFIA
+285 EPMQEFIS

-306 SFADY
+306 PFADY
-311 KTSELLDIFKVIAG
+311 KTSELLEIFKVISSG
-325 NYKITLTEDVLK
+325 YKINLTDEVLS
-337 AVEKYFDEVKPA
+337 AVEKYFDEVKPS
-349 GDMGNARYVRNLF
+349 GEMGNARYVRNLF

-374 VDGNIELHELVEF
+374 ADGNIELHELVEF
-387 AVEDIPA
+387 AVADIPA
-394 PDGVKKPTIGF
+394 PDGTKKPTIGF

>member
-1 MENQKFR
+1 MSVRSSIEDSAVGIAKGHDHGEVSELHILRALLTKFGTDGAGVT
-8 SQNWFGKKGKDG
+8 NKDVDDKLAQLR
-20 FIYRAWMKNQGT
+20 IASS
-32 PPDMFDGR
+32 
-40 PVIGIC
+40 PVIAI
-46 NTWSEL
+46 SVEAASV
-52 TPCNGHFKEL
+52 L
-62 AEAVKIRKKE
+62 AR
-72 GKKIPHLAAILVGN
+72 VGN
-86 DGGSMTYVGAKV
+86 EEPERI
-98 KACNQIGF
+98 IGDLVSKHF
-106 ESTLIQYDES
+106 GVVATATLSLTKSPTETDVEDR
-116 VSEEV
+116 
-121 PDAEVSAET
+121 PDVEVSAET

-155 NMHEANNV
+155 NMHEANNI

-206 GGQLVEVDRSSLV
+206 GGQLVEVDRSTLV

-306 SFADY
+306 TFADY

-325 NYKITLTEDVLK
+325 GYKITLTDDVLK
-337 AVEKYFDEVKPA
+337 AIEKYFDEVKPA

-374 VDGNIELHELVEF
+374 ADGNIELHELVEF

>member
-1 MENQKFR
+1 MSVR
-8 SQNWFGKKGKDG
+8 SSIEDSAVGIAKGHDHG
-20 FIYRAWMKNQGT
+20 E
-32 PPDMFDGR
+32 
-40 PVIGIC
+40 V
-46 NTWSEL
+46 SEL
-52 TPCNGHFKEL
+52 HVLRALLTKFGTENAGVTNKDVDEKLVQLKSPASSTIAIS
-62 AEAVKIRKKE
+62 AEAATALSR
-72 GKKIPHLAAILVGN
+72 VGN
-86 DGGSMTYVGAKV
+86 EEPSQIIADLVSKHFGVVATAKLSMAQSPT
-98 KACNQIGF
+98 
-106 ESTLIQYDES
+106 ESMAQATPA
-116 VSEEV
+116 SEV
-121 PDAEVSAET
+121 TAET
-130 LKKAMSELNSLI
+130 LQKAMSELNSLI

-155 NMHEANNV
+155 NMHEANNI
-163 REKQSLPRIPVGLHL
+163 REKQNLPRIPVGLHL

-206 GGQLVEVDRSSLV
+206 GGQLVEVDRSTLV

-252 DRGAGFGDEAISTLV
+252 DRGAGYGDEAISTLV

-306 SFADY
+306 PFADY
-311 KTSELLDIFKVIAG
+311 KTSELLDIFKVIASG
-325 NYKITLTEDVLK
+325 YKITLTNEVQQ
-337 AVEKYFDEVKPA
+337 AVEKYFDEVKPS

-362 EKMYLNLSSRAA
+362 EKMYLNLSNRAA
-374 VDGNIELHELVEF
+374 SDGNIELHELVEF
-387 AVEDIPA
+387 GIEDIPA

>member
-1 MENQKFR
+1 MSVR
-8 SQNWFGKKGKDG
+8 SSIEDSAVGIAKGHDHG
-20 FIYRAWMKNQGT
+20 E
-32 PPDMFDGR
+32 
-40 PVIGIC
+40 V
-46 NTWSEL
+46 SEL
-52 TPCNGHFKEL
+52 HILRALLTKFGTENAGVTNKDVDEKLVQLKSPSSSTIAIS
-62 AEAVKIRKKE
+62 AEAATVLSR
-72 GKKIPHLAAILVGN
+72 VGN
-86 DGGSMTYVGAKV
+86 EEPAGIIADLVTKHFGDVATAKLSS
-98 KACNQIGF
+98 AQAPT
-106 ESTLIQYDES
+106 ESITQTTPA
-116 VSEEV
+116 SEV
-121 PDAEVSAET
+121 TAET
-130 LKKAMSELNSLI
+130 LQKAMSELNSLI

-155 NMHEANNV
+155 NMHEANNI
-163 REKQSLPRIPVGLHL
+163 REKQNLPRIPVGLHL

-206 GGQLVEVDRSSLV
+206 GGQLVEVDRSTLV

-252 DRGAGFGDEAISTLV
+252 DRGAGYGDEAISTLV

-306 SFADY
+306 PFADY
-311 KTSELLDIFKVIAG
+311 KTSELLDIFKVIASG
-325 NYKITLTEDVLK
+325 YKITLTDDVLK
-337 AVEKYFDEVKPA
+337 AIEKYFDEVKPS

-362 EKMYLNLSSRAA
+362 EKMYLNLSNRAA
-374 VDGNIELHELVEF
+374 SDGNIELHELVEF
-387 AVEDIPA
+387 GIEDIPA

>member
-1 MENQKFR
+1 MSVR
-8 SQNWFGKKGKDG
+8 SSIEDSAVGIAKGHDHG
-20 FIYRAWMKNQGT
+20 E
-32 PPDMFDGR
+32 
-40 PVIGIC
+40 V
-46 NTWSEL
+46 SEL
-52 TPCNGHFKEL
+52 HVLRALLTKFGTDGAGVTNKDVDDKLAQFKSAPSAVIAIS
-62 AEAVKIRKKE
+62 AEAATL
-72 GKKIPHLAAILVGN
+72 LARVGN
-86 DGGSMTYVGAKV
+86 EEPERI
-98 KACNQIGF
+98 IGDLVSKHF
-106 ESTLIQYDES
+106 GVVATATLSSATAPSESIAQET
-116 VSEEV
+116 

-130 LKKAMSELNSLI
+130 LKKAMGELNSLI

-155 NMHEANNV
+155 NMHEANNI
-163 REKQSLPRIPVGLHL
+163 REKQNLPRIPVGLHL

-206 GGQLVEVDRSSLV
+206 GGQLVEVDRSTLV

-311 KTSELLDIFKVIAG
+311 KTSELLDILKVIASG
-325 NYKITLTEDVLK
+325 YKITLTEDVLK

-374 VDGNIELHELVEF
+374 ADGNMELHELVEF

>member
-1 MENQKFR
+1 MTVRSNIEDSAVGIAKGFEHNEVSDLHILRALLAKFGSENVGITNADVDAALSKI
-8 SQNWFGKKGKDG
+8 KGLPSAT
-20 FIYRAWMKNQGT
+20 IA
-32 PPDMFDGR
+32 
-40 PVIGIC
+40 I
-46 NTWSEL
+46 S
-52 TPCNGHFKEL
+52 
-62 AEAVKIRKKE
+62 AEALEVLSR
-72 GKKIPHLAAILVGN
+72 VGN
-86 DGGSMTYVGAKV
+86 EEPGRIVSDLVTKFFGVSPQVVDSSANT
-98 KACNQIGF
+98 Q
-106 ESTLIQYDES
+106 STNEAQA
-116 VSEEV
+116 V
-121 PDAEVSAET
+121 PQTASAET
-130 LKKAMSELNSLI
+130 LKSAMAELHSLV

-163 REKQSLPRIPVGLHL
+163 REKQGLPRIPVGLHL

-219 AGYVGQTALKVQE
+219 AGYVGQTALKVQD
-232 AINKAR
+232 AINRAR
-238 GGVLFIDEAYALSA
+238 GGVLFIDEAYSLSA

-279 IVAGYH
+279 IVAGYQ
-285 EPMQEFIA
+285 EPMQEFIS

-306 SFADY
+306 PFADY
-311 KTSELLDIFKVIAG
+311 KTSELLEIFKVLSS
-325 NYKITLTEDVLK
+325 NYKVAITENVNN
-337 AVEKYFDEVKPA
+337 AVEKYFDEVKPS
-349 GDMGNARYVRNLF
+349 GDLGNARYVRNLF

-374 VDGNIELHELVEF
+374 SDGNIELHELVEF

-394 PDGVKKPTIGF
+394 QDGAKKPKIGF

>member
-1 MENQKFR
+1 MSVRSSIEDSAVGIAKGHDHGEVTELHILRALLTKFGTDGAGVT
-8 SQNWFGKKGKDG
+8 NKDVDD
-20 FIYRAWMKNQGT
+20 K
-32 PPDMFDGR
+32 
-40 PVIGIC
+40 
-46 NTWSEL
+46 
-52 TPCNGHFKEL
+52 L
-62 AEAVKIRKKE
+62 AAL
-72 GKKIPHLAAILVGN
+72 KIPSSSAIAITTEAATVLARVGN
-86 DGGSMTYVGAKV
+86 EEPARIISDLVTKHFGAV
-98 KACNQIGF
+98 ATATLTS
-106 ESTLIQYDES
+106 STAVADSTVEAQPS
-116 VSEEV
+116 
-121 PDAEVSAET
+121 AEVSAET
-130 LKKAMSELNSLI
+130 LKKAMGELNSLI

-148 DQIAKLM
+148 DQISKLM

-163 REKQSLPRIPVGLHL
+163 REKQSLPRVPVGLHL

-232 AINKAR
+232 AINQAR

-267 KAMEDQRDSLAI
+267 KAMEDQRDNLAI

-306 SFADY
+306 AFADY

-325 NYKITLTEDVLK
+325 NYKITLTQDVLK
-337 AVEKYFDEVKPA
+337 AVEKYFDEVKPS

-374 VDGNIELHELVEF
+374 ADGNIELHELVEF

>member
-1 MENQKFR
+1 MSVR
-8 SQNWFGKKGKDG
+8 SSIEDSAVGIAKGHDHG
-20 FIYRAWMKNQGT
+20 E
-32 PPDMFDGR
+32 
-40 PVIGIC
+40 V
-46 NTWSEL
+46 SEL
-52 TPCNGHFKEL
+52 HILRALLTKFGTDGAGVTNKDVDDKLAQFKSAPSAVIAIS
-62 AEAVKIRKKE
+62 AEAATL
-72 GKKIPHLAAILVGN
+72 LARVGN
-86 DGGSMTYVGAKV
+86 EEPERI
-98 KACNQIGF
+98 IGDLVSKHF
-106 ESTLIQYDES
+106 GVVATATLSSATAPSESISQET
-116 VSEEV
+116 

-130 LKKAMSELNSLI
+130 LKKAMGELNSLI

-155 NMHEANNV
+155 NMHEANNI
-163 REKQSLPRIPVGLHL
+163 REKQNLPRIPVGLHL

-311 KTSELLDIFKVIAG
+311 KTSELLDILKVIASG
-325 NYKITLTEDVLK
+325 YKITLTEDVLK

-374 VDGNIELHELVEF
+374 ADGNMELHELVEF

>member
-1 MENQKFR
+1 MSVR
-8 SQNWFGKKGKDG
+8 SSIEDSAVGIAKGHDHG
-20 FIYRAWMKNQGT
+20 E
-32 PPDMFDGR
+32 
-40 PVIGIC
+40 V
-46 NTWSEL
+46 SEL
-52 TPCNGHFKEL
+52 HILRALLTKFGTENAGVTNKDVDEKLVQLKSPSSSTIAIS
-62 AEAVKIRKKE
+62 AEAATVLSR
-72 GKKIPHLAAILVGN
+72 VGN
-86 DGGSMTYVGAKV
+86 EEPAGIIADLVTKHFGDVATV
-98 KACNQIGF
+98 KLSSAQAPI
-106 ESTLIQYDES
+106 ESITQTMPA
-116 VSEEV
+116 SEV
-121 PDAEVSAET
+121 TAET
-130 LKKAMSELNSLI
+130 LQKAMSELNSLI

-155 NMHEANNV
+155 NMHEANNI
-163 REKQSLPRIPVGLHL
+163 REKQNLPRIPVGLHL

-206 GGQLVEVDRSSLV
+206 GGQLVEVDRSTLV

-252 DRGAGFGDEAISTLV
+252 DRGAGYGDEAISTLV

-306 SFADY
+306 PFADY
-311 KTSELLDIFKVIAG
+311 KTSELLDIFKVISSG
-325 NYKITLTEDVLK
+325 YKITLTDDVLK
-337 AVEKYFDEVKPA
+337 AVEKYFDEVKPS

-362 EKMYLNLSSRAA
+362 EKMYLNLSNRAA
-374 VDGNIELHELVEF
+374 SDGNIELHELVEF
-387 AVEDIPA
+387 GIEDIPA